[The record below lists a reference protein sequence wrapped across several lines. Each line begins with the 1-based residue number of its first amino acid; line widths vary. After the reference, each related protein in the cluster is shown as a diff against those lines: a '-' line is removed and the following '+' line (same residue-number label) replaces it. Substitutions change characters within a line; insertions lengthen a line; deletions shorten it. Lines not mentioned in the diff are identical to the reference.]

1 MAKLILSLDGTVLK
15 EVPLDKER
23 LTIGRRPSNDLQIE
37 NLAVSG
43 EHALIVTILNDSFL
57 EDLGSTNGTL
67 VNGVPIKKHI
77 LQHNDV
83 IEIGKYKLKYLAET
97 VGTGVQAAQPQDFEK
112 TMVIR
117 PGAAAR
123 AAETGAGKGFGAAQI
138 GVTATQPG
146 PAGQPSAPP
155 PTGQFRPPP
164 PPPQPQATSTYVPN
178 PAPPAPQAMQTN
190 VQQAAPAP
198 AARGPAATGIQQPVA
213 PAAGGLPVGAIQI
226 LTGPSAGKELDLVKN
241 LTTLGKPGVQ
251 VAVITRRPQGYF
263 ITHVEGANFPIVNGR
278 TLDAQAHPLRDHDV
292 VELAGVKMEFFHRPA

>member
-1 MAKLILSLDGTVLK
+1 MAKLILSLDGTVMK

-23 LTIGRRPSNDLQIE
+23 LTIGRRSSNDLQID

-83 IEIGKYKLKYLAET
+83 VEIGKYKLKYIAEHMA
-97 VGTGVQAAQPQDFEK
+97 TGIQPGVAAEFEK

-117 PGAAAR
+117 PGMAAR
-123 AAETGAGKGFGAAQI
+123 AAQTGANPVFSASPAA
-138 GVTATQPG
+138 TATSTQPG
-146 PAGQPSAPP
+146 PI
-155 PTGQFRPPP
+155 TGQQPRPAAPPP
-164 PPPQPQATSTYVPN
+164 PPPPPARPAPPPFATAAQSYPGAAPTQTSLQPQAPT
-178 PAPPAPQAMQTN
+178 QAGQL
-190 VQQAAPAP
+190 
-198 AARGPAATGIQQPVA
+198 I
-213 PAAGGLPVGAIQI
+213 GAIQI
-226 LTGPSAGKELDLVKN
+226 LTGPSAGKELELVKN

-263 ITHVEGANFPIVNGR
+263 ITHVEGANFPIVNGK

-292 VELAGVKMEFFHRPA
+292 VELAGVKMEFFHKGG

>member
-1 MAKLILSLDGTVLK
+1 MAKLILSLDGSVIK
-15 EVPLDKER
+15 EVSLDKER
-23 LTIGRRPSNDLQIE
+23 LTIGRRPHNDLQID

-83 IEIGKYKLKYLAET
+83 VEIGKYKLKYLAEQQA
-97 VGTGVQAAQPQDFEK
+97 GAGAQAAAAADYEK

-117 PGAAAR
+117 PQAASR
-123 AAETGAGKGFGAAQI
+123 AAEAGAGKGFGAAQV
-138 GVTATQPG
+138 GVTTQPS
-146 PAGQPSAPP
+146 PAAVSHPGVGTSTAPP
-155 PTGQFRPPP
+155 PARTAPPP
-164 PPPQPQATSTYVPN
+164 Y
-178 PAPPAPQAMQTN
+178 
-190 VQQAAPAP
+190 APATTAP
-198 AARGPAATGIQQPVA
+198 R
-213 PAAGGLPVGAIQI
+213 PAAGSPQTLSNIAPPVTAATPGHPIGAIQI
-226 LTGPSAGKELDLVKN
+226 LSGPSTGKELELVKN
-241 LTTLGKPGVQ
+241 LTTLGKPGIQ

-292 VELAGVKMEFFHRPA
+292 VELAGVKMEFFMKGA

>member
-1 MAKLILSLDGTVLK
+1 MAKLILSLDGSVIK

-23 LTIGRRPSNDLQIE
+23 LTIGRRPNNDLQID

-83 IEIGKYKLKYLAET
+83 VEIGKYKLKYLSEIQA
-97 VGTGVQAAQPQDFEK
+97 GAGAQAAAAADYEK

-117 PGAAAR
+117 PQAAAR
-123 AAETGAGKGFGAAQI
+123 AAEAGAGKAFGAAQV
-138 GVTATQPG
+138 GVTTQP
-146 PAGQPSAPP
+146 S
-155 PTGQFRPPP
+155 
-164 PPPQPQATSTYVPN
+164 
-178 PAPPAPQAMQTN
+178 
-190 VQQAAPAP
+190 
-198 AARGPAATGIQQPVA
+198 
-213 PAAGGLPVGAIQI
+213 PAAGHPVGTSTAPQPARTATPSPQPYTPATTAPRPAAAPHTSSNIQPIGGAPGHPIGAIQI
-226 LTGPSAGKELDLVKN
+226 LSGPSTGKELELVKN
-241 LTTLGKPGVQ
+241 LTTLGKPGIQ

-263 ITHVEGANFPIVNGR
+263 ITHVEGANFPVVNGK

-292 VELAGVKMEFFHRPA
+292 VELAGVKMEFFLKGH

>member
-1 MAKLILSLDGTVLK
+1 MAKLILSLDGTVMK

-23 LTIGRRPSNDLQIE
+23 LTIGRRSTNDLQID

-83 IEIGKYKLKYLAET
+83 IEIGKYKLKYVAEHMA
-97 VGTGVQAAQPQDFEK
+97 TGAQPATAAEYEK

-117 PGAAAR
+117 PGMANRAAQTGTGPAIGAAAPT
-123 AAETGAGKGFGAAQI
+123 AA
-138 GVTATQPG
+138 
-146 PAGQPSAPP
+146 
-155 PTGQFRPPP
+155 
-164 PPPQPQATSTYVPN
+164 ATSTQ
-178 PAPPAPQAMQTN
+178 PAPVGT
-190 VQQAAPAP
+190 
-198 AARGPAATGIQQPVA
+198 ATGPITGQPLHRASPPPVA
-213 PAAGGLPVGAIQI
+213 PAATAAAPAYTAPPPTQTGLQPPSPASGAGQLVGAIQI
-226 LTGPSAGKELDLVKN
+226 LTGPSAGKELELVKN
-241 LTTLGKPGVQ
+241 LTTLGRPGVQ

-263 ITHVEGANFPIVNGR
+263 ITHVEGANFPIVNGK

-292 VELAGVKMEFFHRPA
+292 VELAGVKMEFFHKGG

>member
-1 MAKLILSLDGTVLK
+1 MAKLILSLDGTVIK

-23 LTIGRRPSNDLQIE
+23 LTIGRRPHNDLQID

-83 IEIGKYKLKYLAET
+83 VEIGKYKLKYMAEQ
-97 VGTGVQAAQPQDFEK
+97 VATGMQPAAAADFEK

-123 AAETGAGKGFGAAQI
+123 AAETGAGKGFGAAQV
-138 GVTATQPG
+138 GVTTTQPRPGSYTAPG
-146 PAGQPSAPP
+146 PITGQQVPPAAPPMAPP
-155 PTGQFRPPP
+155 P
-164 PPPQPQATSTYVPN
+164 S
-178 PAPPAPQAMQTN
+178 
-190 VQQAAPAP
+190 APAP
-198 AARGPAATGIQQPVA
+198 APMAAAPQPAASPQPLAPPQPAPTQTNVPPMA
-213 PAAGGLPVGAIQI
+213 PAQTGHLIGAIQI
-226 LTGPSAGKELDLVKN
+226 LTGPSAGKSLDLVKN

-263 ITHVEGANFPIVNGR
+263 ITHVEGANFPIVNGK
-278 TLDAQAHPLRDHDV
+278 TLDSQAHPLRDHDV
-292 VELAGVKMEFFHRPA
+292 VELAGVKMEFFHKAG